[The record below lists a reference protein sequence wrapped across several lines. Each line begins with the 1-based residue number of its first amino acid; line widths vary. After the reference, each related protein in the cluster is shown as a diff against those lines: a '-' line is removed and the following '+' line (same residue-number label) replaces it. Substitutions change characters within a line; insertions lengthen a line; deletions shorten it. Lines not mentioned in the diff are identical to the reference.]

1 MSKTHEVVS
10 KILSDNNLK
19 SSYGAFKVVERDKE
33 INTQSDI
40 DTNLKFFTGE
50 MNMETGESLYKDRPD
65 ILTIDKFKE
74 VKTELEKTVDDW
86 KSKPEGA

>member
-74 VKTELEKTVDDW
+74 VKTEMDKL
-86 KSKPEGA
+86 

>member
-1 MSKTHEVVS
+1 MSKTHEVVN

-40 DTNLKFFTGE
+40 DTNIKFFTGE
-50 MNMETGESLYKDRPD
+50 MNMETGESLYKDKPN

>member
-40 DTNLKFFTGE
+40 DTNVKFFTGE

-65 ILTIDKFKE
+65 ILTIEKFKE
-74 VKTELEKTVDDW
+74 IKAEMEND
-86 KSKPEGA
+86 

>member
-33 INTQSDI
+33 MNTQSNI
-40 DTNLKFFTGE
+40 DTNIKFFTGE

-65 ILTIDKFKE
+65 ILTIEKFKE
-74 VKTELEKTVDDW
+74 IKAEMEND
-86 KSKPEGA
+86 

>member
-74 VKTELEKTVDDW
+74 VKEEMDKL
-86 KSKPEGA
+86 

>member
-40 DTNLKFFTGE
+40 DTNIKFFTGE
-50 MNMETGESLYKDRPD
+50 MNMETGESLYKDKPN

>member
-40 DTNLKFFTGE
+40 DTNVKFFTGE

-74 VKTELEKTVDDW
+74 VKDELEG
-86 KSKPEGA
+86 S

>member
-40 DTNLKFFTGE
+40 DTNVKFFTGE

-74 VKTELEKTVDDW
+74 VKTEMDKL
-86 KSKPEGA
+86 

>member
-40 DTNLKFFTGE
+40 DTNIKFFTGE

-74 VKTELEKTVDDW
+74 VKDELEG
-86 KSKPEGA
+86 S

>member
-40 DTNLKFFTGE
+40 DTNIKFFTGE

-74 VKTELEKTVDDW
+74 VKTEMDKL
-86 KSKPEGA
+86 

>member
-1 MSKTHEVVS
+1 MIKTHEVIN

-19 SSYGAFKVVERDKE
+19 FSHGAYKVVERKKE
-33 INTQSDI
+33 MNTQSDI
-40 DTNLKFFTGE
+40 DTNIKFFTGE

-74 VKTELEKTVDDW
+74 VKEEMEK
-86 KSKPEGA
+86 A

>member
-33 INTQSDI
+33 MNTQSDI
-40 DTNLKFFTGE
+40 DTNVKFFTGE

-74 VKTELEKTVDDW
+74 VKEEMEND
-86 KSKPEGA
+86 KS

>member
-19 SSYGAFKVVERDKE
+19 SSYGAFKVVERDKQ

-40 DTNLKFFTGE
+40 DTNIKFFTGE

-65 ILTIDKFKE
+65 ILTINKFKE
-74 VKTELEKTVDDW
+74 VKEEMEND
-86 KSKPEGA
+86 

>member
-1 MSKTHEVVS
+1 MSITHKVVE
-10 KILSDNNLK
+10 KILADNNLK

-40 DTNLKFFTGE
+40 DINIKFFTGE
-50 MNMETGESLYKDRPD
+50 MNMETGESLYKDKPN